1 MILNRY
7 RSTNRAVTLRL
18 FEQSGERDSIYKR
31 DLHFGILHS
40 SRGSSAVVTARN
52 HAEIRRNGRGQI
64 PVDVLLWDI
73 VGDTIQ
79 MPNLEQNSVQFIFK
93 GTQEASTSS

>member
-1 MILNRY
+1 M
-7 RSTNRAVTLRL
+7 
-18 FEQSGERDSIYKR
+18 
-31 DLHFGILHS
+31 
-40 SRGSSAVVTARN
+40 VTARN